1 MLLPKWPIVVNIVLT
16 LFIVFPVEKPSNDES
31 KKSGEEV
38 QGRFFLKDKL
48 CSLGLADVRYKLYK
62 KIV

>member
-1 MLLPKWPIVVNIVLT
+1 MAYCCKHRPNVIYC
-16 LFIVFPVEKPSNDES
+16 FSVEKPSNDES